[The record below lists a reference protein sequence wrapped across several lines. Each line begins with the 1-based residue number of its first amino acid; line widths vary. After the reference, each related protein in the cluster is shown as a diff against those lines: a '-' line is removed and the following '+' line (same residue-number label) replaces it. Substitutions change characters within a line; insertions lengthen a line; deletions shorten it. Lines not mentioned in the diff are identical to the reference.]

1 MSLSPQWQCHAFLIH
16 YIAGGIILP
25 ETNKPVVHLTL
36 MFLQKSK
43 IHCKPDL
50 LVIFS
55 EVANKYYHISLLSF
69 LCFHSASLLPSSK
82 IRCILALDTR
92 LWHTQFPF
100 LLHKRL
106 NPSVPSLFGSTVPPR
121 PSVPINPLAPNSS
134 VSLPAC
140 VSQPCSSAVSQGRV
154 WESGIMGKLRDL
166 RLPAGHEELGKLSIR
181 SG

>member
-1 MSLSPQWQCHAFLIH
+1 MLFLCLSPQRQCRAFLIH
-16 YIAGGIILP
+16 YIRGGIILP

-55 EVANKYYHISLLSF
+55 EVANKYYHISFLSF

-106 NPSVPSLFGSTVPPR
+106 NPSVSSLFWSMGPPR
-121 PSVPINPLAPNSS
+121 PSVPII
-134 VSLPAC
+134 
-140 VSQPCSSAVSQGRV
+140 PCSTKLQCEPASMLELSLLLCLLSARGTFEKVV
-154 WESGIMGKLRDL
+154 
-166 RLPAGHEELGKLSIR
+166 
-181 SG
+181 